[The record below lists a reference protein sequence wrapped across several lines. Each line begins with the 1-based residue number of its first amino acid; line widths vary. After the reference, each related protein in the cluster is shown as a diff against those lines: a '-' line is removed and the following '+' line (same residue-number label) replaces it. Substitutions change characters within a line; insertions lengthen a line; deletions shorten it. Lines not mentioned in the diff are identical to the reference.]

1 MKQLLQNIKAI
12 LILITILSVGLL
24 AGIVVQQHR
33 SQTSLMVA
41 AGENRQT
48 LKSRYAKAGSILTQD
63 EVYVATSVDGERLY
77 AEDPLL
83 AESLAN
89 LVGDYTHFIQNS
101 LESQYQGILLGTE
114 RNPFYQL
121 LFDVT
126 GRGLE
131 GDDII
136 LTLDSRLQAKAYEL
150 LGDMD
155 GSVAMINYKTGDV
168 LALVSKP
175 STSPD
180 NIISYTNIPDTAL
193 FNRAIMGSY
202 YPGSS
207 YKFVTA
213 ASYVS
218 SMYYD
223 PEHLVECLGHIPL
236 IGVDGVTEL
245 GEGHGE
251 INMKHAFE
259 VSCNHFF
266 GDIGIVSGDY
276 QMEQTAEAFGYN
288 KSFTLDRLSVQTSK
302 FATVAND
309 DEILSWL
316 SIGQPVGAS
325 LNTATPLHMAMMA
338 GAVANNGVMMTPHI
352 VDSLINPLN
361 QAYQR
366 SEETELAT
374 VLDHMDNLTIKELML
389 AGVESGGGKQ
399 AAVEGYKVAGKT
411 GTAQVEGQDEYNA
424 IFLGY
429 VDNASHPYA
438 IAVISEDAGYGST
451 VSAPIASELFQLAI
465 TLNSAE

>member
-1 MKQLLQNIKAI
+1 MKQLLQNIRAI

-24 AGIVVQQHR
+24 LGIIVQQHR

-41 AGENRQT
+41 AGENRET
-48 LKSRYAKAGSILTQD
+48 LRSRYATAGSIMTQD
-63 EVYVATSVDGERLY
+63 DVLVATSIEGERVY
-77 AEDPLL
+77 AEDALL

-101 LESQYQGILLGTE
+101 LESQYQGVLLGTE

-126 GRGLE
+126 GKGLE
-131 GDDII
+131 GDDIV

-150 LGDMD
+150 LGDLD

-193 FNRAIMGSY
+193 FNRALLGNY

-218 SMYYD
+218 SIYYD
-223 PEHLVECLGHIPL
+223 PEHIVNCLGHTPL
-236 IGVDGVTEL
+236 VGINGVTEL

-251 INMKHAFE
+251 INMQRAFE
-259 VSCNHFF
+259 VSCNHYF
-266 GDIGIVSGDY
+266 GDIGMIVGDY

-288 KSFTLDRLSVQTSK
+288 KSFSLDRLSVQNSK
-302 FATVAND
+302 FKTVAND
-309 DEILSWL
+309 DEVLSWL

-325 LNTATPLHMAMMA
+325 LNTASPLHMAMMA
-338 GAVANNGVMMTPHI
+338 GAIANNGVMMTPHI
-352 VDSLINPLN
+352 VDSLINPLD
-361 QAYQR
+361 QVYQR
-366 SEETELAT
+366 SEESELAT
-374 VLDHMDNLTIKELML
+374 VLDQVDNMAIKDLMI
-389 AGVESGGGKQ
+389 AGVENGGGKQ
-399 AAVEGYKVAGKT
+399 AAVEGYKVGGKT

-424 IFLGY
+424 VFMGY
-429 VDNASHPYA
+429 VDHANHPYA
-438 IAVISEDAGYGST
+438 IAVVSESAGYGST
-451 VSAPIASELFQLAI
+451 VSAPIASELFRLAI
-465 TLNSAE
+465 TLNSAD